1 MNIVLIYTIKEADSG
16 RSIAAFLMDSGY
28 SSRLVVHLRNT
39 EGSFLLNGKTVF
51 SNTVLQPK
59 DQLRVHVTEKKTS
72 DQIVPVPMDLSVVFE
87 DEHVLVIDK
96 PAGMPVHPS
105 QGHYE
110 NTLANGIAWYYR
122 NEESPFVFR
131 AVPQSEPSCQVHGH
145 PGL

>member
-96 PAGMPVHPS
+96 PAGMPVHRPRDTMRIPW
-105 QGHYE
+105 QTGLH
-110 NTLANGIAWYYR
+110 GITGMR
-122 NEESPFVFR
+122 SLL
-131 AVPQSEPSCQVHGH
+131 SCSG
-145 PGL
+145 P

>member
-1 MNIVLIYTIKEADSG
+1 MNIVLIYTIKEAESG
-16 RSIAAFLMDSGY
+16 RSIAAFLLDSGY

-87 DEHVLVIDK
+87 DEHVLVINLPECRSTRPRDTMRI
-96 PAGMPVHPS
+96 PWQTESH
-105 QGHYE
+105 
-110 NTLANGIAWYYR
+110 GITGTGR
-122 NEESPFVFR
+122 PL
-131 AVPQSEPSCQVHGH
+131 SCSG
-145 PGL
+145 P

>member
-1 MNIVLIYTIKEADSG
+1 MNIILIYTIKEAESG
-16 RSIAAFLMDSGY
+16 RSIAAFLLDSGY

-96 PAGMPVHPS
+96 PAGMAGPPVP
-105 QGHYE
+105 G
-110 NTLANGIAWYYR
+110 TL
-122 NEESPFVFR
+122 
-131 AVPQSEPSCQVHGH
+131 
-145 PGL
+145 